1 MATSHSIVIDAPRV
15 LDSPQ
20 IRFFCCLMNRYLRE
34 KTEKKNTKFTVQQR
48 YPGSSPTDISPT
60 DIFRIGYFSE
70 KPFYLFILTF
80 IYRWYTKVAETN
92 EFQQKIYKITLT
104 KTKYCRKSNLP
115 ANETSTVNISQIF
128 NFGFKFEN

>member
-20 IRFFCCLMNRYLRE
+20 IRLFCCLMNRYLRE

-80 IYRWYTKVAETN
+80 IYRWYTKVAGTN

-104 KTKYCRKSNLP
+104 
-115 ANETSTVNISQIF
+115 AN
-128 NFGFKFEN
+128 

>member
-20 IRFFCCLMNRYLRE
+20 IRLFCCLMNRYLRE
-34 KTEKKNTKFTVQQR
+34 KTKKKKYKIYCSTKVSGQF
-48 YPGSSPTDISPT
+48 PDGHFPN
-60 DIFRIGYFSE
+60 GYFSE

-80 IYRWYTKVAETN
+80 IYRWYTKVAGTN

-104 KTKYCRKSNLP
+104 
-115 ANETSTVNISQIF
+115 AN
-128 NFGFKFEN
+128 